1 MLVVSRAL
9 GSVYLVYCLA
19 GLGCGASAPTEP
31 ADDLPT
37 GGSGSGGG
45 GGQATTSAGAGGSVT
60 ATGGGGAASGG
71 ASGTGGTS
79 GPAGASGTGGAKG
92 VAGGAVDAGAVVE
105 AGPHVVGKCDG
116 LGAVGAWENITPPQ
130 VVLDNGDPN
139 NFGVNCFVLDPQNSG
154 TIYLGTSAQGIF
166 KSTDCGA
173 TWVHINTGTSGVQL
187 DKGRQWT
194 MVIDPVD
201 PQVIYTVA
209 GYGTNG
215 LFKTTNGGVDWKQI
229 FPPDV
234 AAAFIFNG
242 FTARVVMDPTDHLHI
257 VATPHF
263 TCQGNHSMGCM
274 LESEDGGTTWKAI
287 ENTPSA
293 AEGTGVILLDR
304 TTWLWA
310 DPFGGLWRTT
320 DRGGSW
326 KQVYKGNAWDSIY
339 RQKNGTY
346 LVSSAG
352 QGVLESTDGIS
363 WTVAAHSHNSRGI
376 IGDGINVYTSNDQ
389 VNNAKYQ
396 PYWFAP
402 ESDTTNWKQFASPPM
417 TRGGLTLRYDPD
429 HHLLYSTNDLA
440 GFWRIVTN

>member
-1 MLVVSRAL
+1 M
-9 GSVYLVYCLA
+9 
-19 GLGCGASAPTEP
+19 
-31 ADDLPT
+31 
-37 GGSGSGGG
+37 
-45 GGQATTSAGAGGSVT
+45 TT
-60 ATGGGGAASGG
+60 AA
-71 ASGTGGTS
+71 
-79 GPAGASGTGGAKG
+79 AGASGSTVVVGSGGMGGAGGVGGGNGAGGAKG
-92 VAGGAVDAGAVVE
+92 VGGQTLDAGSVE
-105 AGPHVVGKCDG
+105 AGPHTVGKCDG
-116 LGAVGAWENITPPQ
+116 LGAVGTWENITPPQ

-139 NFGVNCFVLDPQNSG
+139 NFGVNSFVLDPQKSG
-154 TIYLGTSAQGIF
+154 TIILGTSAQGIY

-173 TWVHINTGTSGVQL
+173 TWAHINTGTNGAQL

-229 FPPDV
+229 FPADV

-263 TCQGNHSMGCM
+263 TCQGAHSQGCL
-274 LESEDGGTTWKAI
+274 LESEDGGTTWKAV

-293 AEGTGVILLDR
+293 AEGTGIILLDR

-326 KQVYKGNAWDSIY
+326 NQVYKGNAWDNLY
-339 RQKNGTY
+339 RLKDGTL
-346 LVSSAG
+346 LVSAPN
-352 QGVLESTDGIS
+352 QGVLQSKDGIS
-363 WTVAAHSHNSRGI
+363 WAIVAHSHSARGI
-376 IGDGINVYTSNDQ
+376 VGDGINVYTSSDA

-396 PYWFAP
+396 PYAVAP
-402 ESDTTNWKQFASPPM
+402 ESNLTSWASFPSPPM
-417 TRGGLTLRYDPD
+417 VRGGLTLRYEPD
-429 HHLLYSTNDLA
+429 HRLVYSTNGIA
-440 GFWRIVTN
+440 GFWRIVTH

>member
-1 MLVVSRAL
+1 
-9 GSVYLVYCLA
+9 
-19 GLGCGASAPTEP
+19 
-31 ADDLPT
+31 
-37 GGSGSGGG
+37 
-45 GGQATTSAGAGGSVT
+45 
-60 ATGGGGAASGG
+60 
-71 ASGTGGTS
+71 
-79 GPAGASGTGGAKG
+79 
-92 VAGGAVDAGAVVE
+92 
-105 AGPHVVGKCDG
+105 VVGKCDG
-116 LGAVGAWENITPPQ
+116 LGAVGAWESITPPQ

-139 NFGVNCFVLDPQNSG
+139 NFGVNCFVLDPQKSG
-154 TIYLGTSAQGIF
+154 TIYLGTSAQGIY

-173 TWVHINTGTSGVQL
+173 TWVHVNTGTSGSQL

-201 PQVIYTVA
+201 PQIIYTVA

-229 FPPDV
+229 FPADV
-234 AAAFIFNG
+234 AASFIFNG

-274 LESEDGGTTWKAI
+274 LESEDGGSTWKVI

-293 AEGTGVILLDR
+293 AEGTGIILLDR

-320 DRGGSW
+320 DRGASW

-339 RQKNGTY
+339 RLKNGTY
-346 LVSSAG
+346 LVSSPG
-352 QGVLESTDGIS
+352 QGVLESADGIN

-376 IGDGINVYTSNDQ
+376 VGDGINVYTSNDQ

-396 PYWFAP
+396 PYWFTP
-402 ESDTTNWKQFASPPM
+402 ESDTTGWKQLASPPM

-440 GFWRIVTN
+440 GFWRVVTH